1 MYIFFKA
8 TPSFLETSRT
18 LVSLSDITVI
28 KSENNKDIVSC
39 ITCYVIVFKRL
50 FRKLLG
56 LNRDIEYTKQY
67 FSASHHPEYK

>member
-1 MYIFFKA
+1 M
-8 TPSFLETSRT
+8 
-18 LVSLSDITVI
+18 
-28 KSENNKDIVSC
+28 DIVSC

-67 FSASHHPEYK
+67 FSALHHPEYK

>member
-1 MYIFFKA
+1 M
-8 TPSFLETSRT
+8 
-18 LVSLSDITVI
+18 
-28 KSENNKDIVSC
+28 DIVSC
-39 ITCYVIVFKRL
+39 IKCYVIVFKRL